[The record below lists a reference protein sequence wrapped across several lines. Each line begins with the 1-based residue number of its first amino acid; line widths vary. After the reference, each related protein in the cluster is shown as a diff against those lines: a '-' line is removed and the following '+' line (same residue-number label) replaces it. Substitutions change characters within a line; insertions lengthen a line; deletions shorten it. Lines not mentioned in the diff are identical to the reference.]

1 MPEHVIIKE
10 DIDIFLQS
18 IDKVEACTSLDLG
31 NVDNTSDLDKPVSSA
46 SQAQL
51 DLKADKSDTYTKAE
65 IDSEISTNVASSV
78 ESLVDSAP
86 EALNTLNELAAALG
100 DDENFYSTVT
110 NSIAANTAA
119 LDLKVD
125 ISSFTARVNDYLSPQ
140 TLVSGPTVSYDC
152 SNGVNAILTLTSDC
166 LLENITNATAGL
178 NGTLSI
184 VQDSVGG
191 HLLTLDSNY
200 TIMNGDTVYTSGM
213 LPNTI
218 GKISWDTHDGV
229 NFFLWVTT

>member
-18 IDKVEACTSLDLG
+18 VDKVEACASLDLD
-31 NVDNTSDLDKPVSSA
+31 NVDNTADLDKPVSSA

-51 DLKADKSDTYTKAE
+51 DLK
-65 IDSEISTNVASSV
+65 
-78 ESLVDSAP
+78 
-86 EALNTLNELAAALG
+86 
-100 DDENFYSTVT
+100 
-110 NSIAANTAA
+110 
-119 LDLKVD
+119 VD
-125 ISSFTARVNDYLSPQ
+125 ISSFTDRVNDYLSPQ
-140 TLVSGPTVSYDC
+140 TLVSGSTVSYDC

-166 LLENITNATAGL
+166 LLENITNASAGS

-200 TIMNGDTVYTSGM
+200 TIMNGDTVYTSSM
-213 LPNTI
+213 LPNRI